1 MIFTE
6 VGSLGN
12 YRGIGKYLDIAID
25 YLLSHPLKDVQAGHY
40 EIDGKNVFFGYVF
53 SAEKSVNGTV
63 RLVCYDQIRYLL
75 NKDT

>member
-25 YLLSHPLKDVQAGHY
+25 YLLSHPLKDVQAKVTQSQKEQNHMFTF
-40 EIDGKNVFFGYVF
+40 ICRF
-53 SAEKSVNGTV
+53 S
-63 RLVCYDQIRYLL
+63 L
-75 NKDT
+75 